1 MGREKLMTVALDIL
15 SGNFVMRKERN
26 AIVAGGESEAKL
38 NFIVFLNH
46 CCFKLE
52 EVITCKC

>member
-38 NFIVFLNH
+38 KFIVF
-46 CCFKLE
+46 
-52 EVITCKC
+52 